1 MTKPELNDC
10 LFSLNLALGYM
21 KTYGL
26 KDYDKDY
33 VLMHLR
39 SVIESI
45 ERDEVTKQED
55 KLS

>member
-1 MTKPELNDC
+1 
-10 LFSLNLALGYM
+10 M

-39 SVIESI
+39 SVIEAI
-45 ERDEVTKQED
+45 EKDEVTKEDIYSKEQE
-55 KLS
+55 